1 MKKSLCVAIVAMF
14 ALVSFSLFAEVSPK
28 TTEYPVQ
35 GRKNAVIKMTEIY
48 KNEYWVEFYLV
59 YEEPNRSFDETST
72 EKAIYEFL
80 SNYKR
85 DNVFARVEIE
95 DLKAA
100 SIGAK
105 NTTVEKRVIFRNLRK

>member
-1 MKKSLCVAIVAMF
+1 MKKNLRIAIGAMI
-14 ALVSFSLFAEVSPK
+14 ALVGFSLFAEVAQPK
-28 TTEYPVQ
+28 TVEYPVQ
-35 GRKNAVIKMTEIY
+35 GRKNAIIKMTEIY

-59 YEEPNRSFDETST
+59 YEESNKTFDEAAT

-95 DLKAA
+95 D
-100 SIGAK
+100 
-105 NTTVEKRVIFRNLRK
+105 